1 MISSPQLYRKTQQEI
16 HQQEIHMIPY
26 IKKTLGALVLLV
38 GTAMSTNS
46 LAQEY
51 SPFNRLGTNE
61 AICVGG
67 IQTPKELQAVFV
79 NDSETI
85 EQILANSGWNGNK
98 ADLDAVI
105 AAGDFVEKAYEPGSR
120 FYWMSARRKNTGV
133 ALPFRE
139 WTGKQAFIGYELK
152 VTSQCQ
158 VHTMV
163 IPKDCCNLALMEME
177 PEPVAEPL
185 VIVSTGQET
194 VSICTEQGNEMT
206 VIAED
211 GTAIESPLDSNGCWS
226 SQIPGGNYIVRTT
239 NPHCSGAT
247 NTETFIVDAIPAP
260 EPIVVA
266 PEPKTF
272 TPYFAGFVGRE
283 ARQRFNSN
291 EGAVVQDTS
300 GAFGIK
306 FGTLVRLND
315 NYSAFGQIGG
325 YKLIGLNDGAVWSAN
340 NIFVDIGIERKLDEH
355 GFIGI
360 GLGEWNIDNGDSP
373 YDSASYFMYG
383 GGDIG
388 EDKDNTQWFVEA
400 RFFNDTEGMTSDNNM
415 ITAGIRYLFK

>member
-1 MISSPQLYRKTQQEI
+1 MISPTQFDRNTLQKTHVTEY
-16 HQQEIHMIPY
+16 M
-26 IKKTLGALVLLV
+26 KKILGTVILLTA
-38 GTAMSTNS
+38 TAMSSNS

-51 SPFNRLGTNE
+51 SPINRLGTNE
-61 AICVGG
+61 AICIGG
-67 IQTPKELQAVFV
+67 VQTQQELQAVFV
-79 NDSETI
+79 NDSKTI
-85 EQILANSGWNGNK
+85 EQILSNSGWQGNK
-98 ADLDAVI
+98 ADLDSVI
-105 AAGDFVEKAYEPGSR
+105 AAGDFVEKSYEPGSR
-120 FYWMSARRKNTGV
+120 FHWMAARRKNTGV

-139 WTGKQAFIGYELK
+139 WTGKKAFIGYELK

-163 IPKDCCNLALMEME
+163 IPKDCCNLALMEMK

-194 VSICTEQGNEMT
+194 VDICTEQGNEMT

-211 GTAIESPLDSNGCWS
+211 GTPIDSPLDSNGCWS
-226 SQIPGGNYIVRTT
+226 HQIHAGNYIVRTT
-239 NPHCSGAT
+239 NPHCCGAT
-247 NTETFIVDAIPAP
+247 STETFSVDAIPAP
-260 EPIVVA
+260 EPA
-266 PEPKTF
+266 MARTPEPKTF

-291 EGAVVQDTS
+291 EGAIVQDTS

-306 FGTLVRLND
+306 LGTLVRLND

-325 YKLIGLNDGAVWSAN
+325 YKLIGLNDGAVWSEN
-340 NIFVDIGIERKLDEH
+340 NIFVDIGIERKLDER
-355 GFIGI
+355 GFIGL
-360 GLGEWNIDNGDSP
+360 GLGEWNIDNRDSP
-373 YDSASYFMYG
+373 YDSTSYFLYG

-388 EDKDNTQWFVEA
+388 EKKDNTQWFLEA